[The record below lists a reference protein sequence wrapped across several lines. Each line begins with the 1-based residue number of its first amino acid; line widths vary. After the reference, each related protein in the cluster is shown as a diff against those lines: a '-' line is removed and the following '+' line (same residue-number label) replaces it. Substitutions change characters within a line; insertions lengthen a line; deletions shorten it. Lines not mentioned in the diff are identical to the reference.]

1 MTKPLNGW
9 LAIGA
14 LLFCVMTVGAAWAG
28 DERTAI
34 HADANDVQPLLPGMM
49 APAFTART
57 VEDQPFEFDPSAM
70 EKPVVMTFFRGGWCP
85 YCNMHLAEMRKAEA
99 ELKDMGFEVWFLSMD
114 QPSQL
119 VSSLQDPEIGYTMLS
134 DARAEATR
142 AFGIAFRVDDATIE
156 RYQGY
161 GIDLEAA
168 SGETHH
174 ALPVPATFIVGQDGV
189 INFTYANPSYT
200 VRLHPDV
207 LLAAARA
214 YTADADARL
223 KRDG

>member
-1 MTKPLNGW
+1 MLKQSLWFTLL
-9 LAIGA
+9 LAA
-14 LLFCVMTVGAAWAG
+14 TAVSWAG
-28 DERTAI
+28 EGRNVI
-34 HADANDVQPLLPGMM
+34 HTNANDVQPLLPGMP

-57 VEDQPFEFDPSAM
+57 VEDEPFEFDPGAM

-85 YCNMHLAEMRKAEA
+85 YCNMHLAEMRKGEA
-99 ELKDMGFEVWFLSMD
+99 ELKAMGFDVWFVSMD

-119 VSSLQDPEIGYTMLS
+119 VSSLEDPEIGYTMLS
-134 DARAEATR
+134 DSKAEATR
-142 AFGIAFRVDDATIE
+142 AFGIAFRVDDETVS

-174 ALPVPATFIVGQDGV
+174 ALPVPATFIIGQDGV

-200 VRLHPDV
+200 VRLHPDI

-214 YTADADARL
+214 YVADADKRL
-223 KRDG
+223 KR